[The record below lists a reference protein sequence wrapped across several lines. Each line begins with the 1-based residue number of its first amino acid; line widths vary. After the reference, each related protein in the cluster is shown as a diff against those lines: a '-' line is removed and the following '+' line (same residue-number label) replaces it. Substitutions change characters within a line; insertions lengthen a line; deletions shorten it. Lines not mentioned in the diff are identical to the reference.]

1 MTTAGRETSAAM
13 LPPSPLEAFRR
24 GIGQVLRT
32 GLSPAFEGAATSS
45 STAAAAVRQRCR
57 AGALTGPTAGLAPGH
72 AQANL
77 VCVPREHAF
86 DFARFCLLNPRPCPL
101 LAIAATP
108 TDLSPTI
115 ARDADLA
122 RDLPRYRVW
131 RDGVVVDEV
140 DDAARVW
147 AGDELTGFLLGCSF
161 SWEQALAD
169 AGHVPRHVED
179 ETNVAMYVTKVPNA
193 ASGPFGGFLVVS
205 MRPYSP
211 EAVPAVA
218 ALTEA
223 YPAAHGGPI
232 HWGDPAALGIDD
244 LAAPDF
250 GDAVRVADGEVPVFW
265 ACGVTPQSALAEAA
279 LPLCV
284 THAPGHMFVCDLVDE
299 ALRVV

>member
-45 STAAAAVRQRCR
+45 STAAAAVRRRCR

-77 VCVPREHAF
+77 VCVPKAHAF

-108 TDLSPTI
+108 TDLPPAL

-131 RDGVVVDEV
+131 RDGVVV
-140 DDAARVW
+140 
-147 AGDELTGFLLGCSF
+147 
-161 SWEQALAD
+161 
-169 AGHVPRHVED
+169 
-179 ETNVAMYVTKVPNA
+179 
-193 ASGPFGGFLVVS
+193 
-205 MRPYSP
+205 
-211 EAVPAVA
+211 
-218 ALTEA
+218 
-223 YPAAHGGPI
+223 
-232 HWGDPAALGIDD
+232 
-244 LAAPDF
+244 
-250 GDAVRVADGEVPVFW
+250 
-265 ACGVTPQSALAEAA
+265 
-279 LPLCV
+279 
-284 THAPGHMFVCDLVDE
+284 
-299 ALRVV
+299 

>member
-1 MTTAGRETSAAM
+1 M

-32 GLSPAFEGAATSS
+32 GLSPAFEGAATNS
-45 STAAAAVRQRCR
+45 STAAAQVRKQCR

-77 VCVPREHAF
+77 VCVPKAHAF

-131 RDGVVVDEV
+131 RDGVVVEDV
-140 DDAARVW
+140 NDASHVW

-169 AGHVPRHVED
+169 AGYPPRHVEAG
-179 ETNVAMYVTKVPNA
+179 TNVAMYVTNVENA
-193 ASGPFGGFLVVS
+193 ASGPFGGRLVVS
-205 MRPYSP
+205 MRPYAP

-223 YPAAHGGPI
+223 YPAAHGGPV
-232 HWGDPAALGIDD
+232 HWGDPAALGIGD
-244 LAAPDF
+244 LSAPDF
-250 GDAVRVADGEVPVFW
+250 GDAVRVAPGEVPVFW